1 MTERERIERLMHS
14 ANNCRQMLH
23 AIDSKLAEALRCIED
38 GRLEDCKVLLD
49 SLAKALPEAI
59 ATLRHEDY
67 EEPAMASDNDPGQAP
82 SEQEQRRG

>member
-1 MTERERIERLMHS
+1 MTEQERIERLMHS

-23 AIDSKLAEALRCIED
+23 AIDSKLAEALRCIEEQ
-38 GRLEDCKVLLD
+38 RVEECKELLD

-67 EEPAMASDNDPGQAP
+67 EEEQMVSDNDSEGTAP
-82 SEQEQRRG
+82 ARRDMRG